1 MAEMFCGRSQLFED
15 VDLITVYF
23 DEEDLD
29 IMEACDSRGGVWSVE
44 LKAMCLS
51 VMRKCLCK
59 QKHRLPYMG
68 EVLHALMLIDMP
80 LAGCVQK
87 ASGVAKS
94 GAVSVSRCS
103 FCVDEAA
110 GEDGLG
116 CCPASSTLPHT
127 SSATAASAASVST
140 QCAPR

>member
-1 MAEMFCGRSQLFED
+1 MECGAEGDVGGSHAQVSGQAEAPLTLHGRGAARPDANRYAS
-15 VDLITVYF
+15 
-23 DEEDLD
+23 
-29 IMEACDSRGGVWSVE
+29 G
-44 LKAMCLS
+44 
-51 VMRKCLCK
+51 
-59 QKHRLPYMG
+59 
-68 EVLHALMLIDMP
+68 
-80 LAGCVQK
+80 GCVQK

-127 SSATAASAASVST
+127 SSATAASAARCRLSAPLDNRGACSGGSLECEIVCRACVST
-140 QCAPR
+140 GGMLRIPFRRRAVPLL

>member
-1 MAEMFCGRSQLFED
+1 MW
-15 VDLITVYF
+15 V
-23 DEEDLD
+23 
-29 IMEACDSRGGVWSVE
+29 
-44 LKAMCLS
+44 S

-59 QKHRLPYMG
+59 QKHCLPYMG

-110 GEDGLG
+110 GEDGLD

-127 SSATAASAASVST
+127 SSATAASAARCRLSAPLDNRGACSGPLECEIVCRACVST
-140 QCAPR
+140 GGMLRIPFRRRAVPLL